1 MDSTF
6 KIWMKML
13 EIVTNFN
20 RRVNG
25 QGVERNANHLGKFLL
40 KLGPFHKNHVQITQ
54 KATLW
59 KDGGKCLNVKDNFAA
74 WSKYK

>member
-1 MDSTF
+1 MGSTF

-13 EIVTNFN
+13 ESVTNVN

-25 QGVERNANHLGKFLL
+25 QGVKRNTNHFGKFLL
-40 KLGPFHKNHVQITQ
+40 KPGPFHKNHVQITQ

-59 KDGGKCLNVKDNFAA
+59 RDGGKCLHVKDNFATC
-74 WSKYK
+74 SKNK